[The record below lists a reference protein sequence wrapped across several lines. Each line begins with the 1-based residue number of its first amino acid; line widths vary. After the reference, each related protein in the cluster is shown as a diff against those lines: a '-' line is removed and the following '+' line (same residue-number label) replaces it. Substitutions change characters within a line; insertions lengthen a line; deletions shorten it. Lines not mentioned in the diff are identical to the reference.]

1 MSRYELVSTWHID
14 ASPERVWN
22 ALQDVPRWPV
32 WWSYVLEVETL
43 ERGGAGGIGAVH
55 RITWGTTVPYQLTFS
70 MRRTVTECPRLL
82 EYLFEGDLH
91 GTGRW
96 TLLPQGAATEVRHDW
111 DVTTPGTWMAMMSPL
126 LGPMFRWNHG
136 LVMAD
141 GAGGL
146 ARHLAA
152 QLADPTV
159 AKRIS

>member
-1 MSRYELVSTWHID
+1 
-14 ASPERVWN
+14 
-22 ALQDVPRWPV
+22 
-32 WWSYVLEVETL
+32 
-43 ERGGAGGIGAVH
+43 
-55 RITWGTTVPYQLTFS
+55 VPYQLTFS
-70 MRRTVTECPRLL
+70 MRRTVAQRPQLL

-152 QLADPTV
+152 QLADPPV
-159 AKRIS
+159 AQRIS

>member
-22 ALQDVPRWPV
+22 ALHDVPRWPV

-43 ERGGAGGIGAVH
+43 ERGADGIGAVH

-70 MRRTVTECPRLL
+70 MRRTVAQSPQLL

-91 GTGRW
+91 GTGGW

-111 DVTTPGTWMAMMSPL
+111 DV
-126 LGPMFRWNHG
+126 
-136 LVMAD
+136 
-141 GAGGL
+141 
-146 ARHLAA
+146 
-152 QLADPTV
+152 
-159 AKRIS
+159 